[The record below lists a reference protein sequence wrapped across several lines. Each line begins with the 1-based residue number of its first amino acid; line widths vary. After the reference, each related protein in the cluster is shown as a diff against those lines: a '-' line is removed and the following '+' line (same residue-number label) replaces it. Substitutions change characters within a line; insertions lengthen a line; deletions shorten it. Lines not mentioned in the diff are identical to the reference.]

1 MHEHIRHHQVDIQS
15 ICGKV
20 NIYQAAME
28 EYAEDHANLE
38 NEIMRCRAS
47 ENADK
52 ATEAILKIENEAVNT
67 EVKLLHDQAEDVKNN
82 L

>member
-1 MHEHIRHHQVDIQS
+1 MHYHILCHQVDIQS

-28 EYAEDHANLE
+28 EYAEEHANLE
-38 NEIMRCRAS
+38 NEIQRCRGN

-52 ATEAILKIENEAVNT
+52 ATEAILKIENDAVNT
-67 EVKLLHDQAEDVKNN
+67 EVKLLHDQAEDVQNN